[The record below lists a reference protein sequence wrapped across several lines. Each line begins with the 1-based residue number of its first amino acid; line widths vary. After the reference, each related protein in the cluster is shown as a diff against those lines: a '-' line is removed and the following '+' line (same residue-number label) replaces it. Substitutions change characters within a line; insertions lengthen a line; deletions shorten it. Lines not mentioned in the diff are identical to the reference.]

1 MKNIPLII
9 FSLAFFWAT
18 DVYAAATMLRMN
30 RLDNN
35 DLSQIF
41 ITFDQ
46 VPKYSHEIS
55 GKRINLIFA
64 ETVKDANFRLLT
76 TDGRIVKYLI
86 NTHDT
91 STILSIFLRYPPQ
104 KVHLAAAAA
113 NQLALEIVIG
123 NEYSTTY
130 QDFSQKLQGLT
141 VLRDSRTAYTSPL
154 HNSAY
159 APNWKSFLKQYQPE
173 ITLDIPVH
181 YTLPDF
187 PVLTQFP
194 NNTVSEKILNLLSKN
209 PTQGQKNATPWTT
222 LQQNLLAQINTT
234 PNPNE
239 KKLLAL
245 TYGEALLRNG
255 DWIDAYKQFYLLA
268 ETYPEEL
275 IGFWAKY
282 LIIYTTARY
291 NDPFLALAEAT
302 EFATSI
308 PQNSTLAA
316 YLHLLRIETGLATKN
331 LKKVQEL
338 LNRKEIPIPTE
349 IYPFIEMRGADYLYA
364 ADKYIPA
371 HITYQS
377 IPETLLHKSPH
388 SLAGN
393 CTSLFKLKKYHQAHQ
408 CYQQLI
414 PQVKDSQN
422 RALAAYLAAI
432 TTIKT
437 DTKTKDR
444 SPLFTSIEDTYQG
457 TKGSFRAAIRK
468 NDLKFCND
476 PKWGEKATVYYQALA
491 KHAPWKDIRE
501 ECYLKEAVVWYLLGN
516 SEKALPVLQKL
527 RREFRTGPLKQE
539 TTALLLTILPGELQR
554 LVDQKHYIKALT
566 LARQYKNF
574 FEKEWLSK
582 DIFPSI
588 AKAFSN
594 SYLDHEAEKVY
605 LYLYNIADEDKKED
619 YFLMLVQAIFNQGKY
634 YMVDDYASQYAYL
647 YPTGKHRTEILHL
660 RLNALTFLGK
670 NDKVTELLSNISPK
684 DQKGILFAASRAYTA
699 NEFAKA
705 AKLLKSIAQERLG
718 NQELLMLAEASFQNK
733 DIPQAKEIFATLI
746 EKKFHA
752 EQALYRLA
760 EIAEAEGDLEASRD
774 YLKKI
779 TVTNTNSPWTRY
791 ADKTL
796 KIMDINKAIDATIN
810 NP

>member
-1 MKNIPLII
+1 MKNIYLII
-9 FSLAFFWAT
+9 FSLVFFWAT
-18 DVYAAATMLRMN
+18 DIYAAATMLRMN
-30 RLDNN
+30 RLDSN

-46 VPKYSHEIS
+46 LPKYSHEIS

-64 ETVKDANFRLLT
+64 ETIKDDDFRLLA
-76 TDGRIVKYLI
+76 TDGRIVKCLV

-104 KVHLAAAAA
+104 KVHLATATA

-130 QDFSQKLQGLT
+130 QDFSQKLHGLT

-159 APNWKSFLKQYQPE
+159 APDWKSFLERYQPE

-187 PVLTQFP
+187 PVLAQFP
-194 NNTVSEKILNLLSKN
+194 NNTVSEKILSLFSKDS
-209 PTQGQKNATPWTT
+209 TQGQETTTPWTT
-222 LQQNLLAQINTT
+222 LQQNLLAQIGTT
-234 PNPNE
+234 PNPDE
-239 KKLLAL
+239 RKQLAL
-245 TYGEALLRNG
+245 AYGEALLRNG

-268 ETYPEEL
+268 ETYPSEL

-282 LIIYTTARY
+282 LAIYTTARHD
-291 NDPFLALAEAT
+291 DPFLALAEAT
-302 EFATSI
+302 EFALSI
-308 PQNSTLAA
+308 PQQSTLAA
-316 YLHLLRIETGLATKN
+316 YLYLLRIETSLATRN

-349 IYPFIEMRGADYLYA
+349 IYPFVEMREADYLYA
-364 ADKYIPA
+364 AHKYIPA
-371 HITYQS
+371 HIIYTS

-388 SLAGN
+388 SLAGK
-393 CTSLFKLKKYHQAHQ
+393 CDTFFKLKKYHQAQQ
-408 CYQQLI
+408 CYRQLI
-414 PQVKDSQN
+414 PQVNDPRN
-422 RALAAYLAAI
+422 RAFVAYLIAI

-437 DTKTKDR
+437 DTNTKDR
-444 SPLFTSIEDTYQG
+444 SHLFTTIEDTYQG
-457 TKGSFRAAIRK
+457 TEGSFRAAIKK

-476 PKWGEKATVYYQALA
+476 PKWGEKATTYYQALA
-491 KHAPWKDIRE
+491 KHAQWKDIRE
-501 ECYLKEAVVWYLLGN
+501 ECYLKEAVVWYLSGN
-516 SEKALPVLQKL
+516 SEKALPILQKL
-527 RREFRTGPLKQE
+527 LREFRTGPLNQE
-539 TTALLLTILPGELQR
+539 TKALLLTILPDELQR

-566 LARQYKNF
+566 LARQHKNF
-574 FEKEWLSK
+574 FAKEWMSK

-634 YMVDDYASQYAYL
+634 HMVDDYASQYAYL
-647 YPTGKHRTEILHL
+647 YPKGKHRTEILHL
-660 RLNALTFLGK
+660 QLKALTFMKK
-670 NDKVTELLSNISPK
+670 NDKVTKLLSDISPK

-699 NEFAKA
+699 NEFAKT
-705 AKLLKSIAQERLG
+705 AKLLKGIEQERLG
-718 NQELLMLAEASFQNK
+718 NQELLMLAESSFQNK
-733 DIPQAKEIFATLI
+733 DMPRAKELFTKLV
-746 EKKFHA
+746 EKKFHS

-760 EIAEAEGDLEASRD
+760 EIAQAEGDLQASHD

-779 TVTNTNSPWTRY
+779 TVTNNNSPWAKY
-791 ADKTL
+791 AEKTL
-796 KIMDINKAIDATIN
+796 KIMDVNKAIDATLN
-810 NP
+810 NS